1 MGEQLEVANKKL
13 EIARGV
19 IVALKADVAS
29 AQSEIGSLKSE
40 LETANNQAG
49 DAAESA
55 KAQIASQRCAGQAR
69 SGARRRQGRQPDLQG
84 QLQDA
89 AMAAMAAKV
98 ASDATIAALTQQ
110 ASELDAKSQGQAE
123 ALKGLKAELWPS
135 ARP

>member
-55 KAQIASQRCAGQAR
+55 KTQIASLNDALTKLEAERDAGKADNL
-69 SGARRRQGRQPDLQG
+69 DLQG
-84 QLQDA
+84 HFKTRRWPPWPQRLQ
-89 AMAAMAAKV
+89 
-98 ASDATIAALTQQ
+98 ATPRLPRSPTKPRAGCQ
-110 ASELDAKSQGQAE
+110 EPRPGRGSQGAQSRA
-123 ALKGLKAELWPS
+123 KPRKA
-135 ARP
+135 